1 MAIANSDEILIE
13 RMKNINISLP
23 SYEANSLLNTE
34 WHDYSGEQ
42 FGNLTLWS
50 DHYILGEAF
59 KCIA

>member
-1 MAIANSDEILIE
+1 
-13 RMKNINISLP
+13 MKNINISLP
-23 SYEANSLLNTE
+23 FCEANSLLNTE